1 MVAYFFVLDQPLLF
15 SDSGFEK
22 LPSGPD
28 GLFVEYLLALGLLQ
42 YHGNTCVYLAIIIIN
57 FMSRA

>member
-1 MVAYFFVLDQPLLF
+1 MVAYFFVLDQPLFF

-22 LPSGPD
+22 GPD
-28 GLFVEYLLALGLLQ
+28 GLLVEYLLALGLLQ
-42 YHGNTCVYLAIIIIN
+42 YHGNTCVYFAIIIIN